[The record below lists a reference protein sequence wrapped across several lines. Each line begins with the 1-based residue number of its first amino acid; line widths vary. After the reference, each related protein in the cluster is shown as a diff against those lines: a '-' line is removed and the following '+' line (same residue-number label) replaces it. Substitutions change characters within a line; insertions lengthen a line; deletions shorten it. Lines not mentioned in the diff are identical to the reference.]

1 MGVERGGPRRREF
14 VLGQQLHELGVLL
27 VPILIVRVEDLREA
41 APTDETHQRGFLLS
55 GGRALLLLDGAQRFD
70 RREIVAEFVFGT
82 AFSQPVGV
90 ADAVVV
96 LVAER
101 LLARNLEVDL

>member
-14 VLGQQLHELGVLL
+14 VLSQQLRELGVLL
-27 VPILIVRVEDLREA
+27 APILIVRVEDLREA

-82 AFSQPVGV
+82 AFSQPVGIG
-90 ADAVVV
+90 DAEVV
-96 LVAER
+96 LIAGRR
-101 LLARNLEVDL
+101 LRLNPVMDG